1 MSANLGNNL
10 DPWLEAYAER
20 AHTLSVSEVRAL
32 FAVVSRPEVVSLAGG
47 MPYVAALPKDLLEK
61 SYLSMMEKKGLLA
74 IQYGGGQGDLTLRDQ
89 VRELMALEGIR
100 SSVEDIVMTTGSQH
114 GLELLSGLFIDEG
127 DVVLAEGPSYVGA
140 LGIFRHYQAHV
151 EHVYTDH
158 DGMSPE
164 ALEESIDRLKEAG
177 RTIKFLYL
185 VPNFANPSG
194 VTLAKER
201 RPKILE
207 ICKRHH
213 IWCWKTTLTGFCTST
228 SRFQM
233 PFVR

>member
-1 MSANLGNNL
+1 MTNNSGNNL
-10 DPWLEAYAER
+10 DPWLDTYAER

-47 MPYVAALPKDLLEK
+47 MPYVAALPKDVLEK
-61 SYLSMMEKKGLLA
+61 SYNSLMTKKGDLA
-74 IQYGGGQGDLTLRDQ
+74 IQYGGGQGDETLRDQ
-89 VRELMALEGIR
+89 IRELMALEGIR
-100 SSVEDIVMTTGSQH
+100 SSVEDLVITTGSQH
-114 GLELLSGLFIDEG
+114 GLELLSGIFLNEG

-151 EHVYTDH
+151 EHVYTDE

-164 ALEESIDRLKEAG
+164 ALEESILRLKEAG

-194 VTLAKER
+194 VTLAAER

-207 ICKRHH
+207 ICRKHH
-213 IWCWKTTLTGFCTST
+213 
-228 SRFQM
+228 
-233 PFVR
+233 